1 MRVVGGAKVRW
12 RRQPTGIK
20 FGGGGYNTWSYGCLR
35 ERDNF
40 IIAQPFSVP
49 LCSNDNGNYTANSTY
64 QTNLNTLL
72 SSLSTNVERNG
83 FYNASVGRNPDRAN
97 AIVLCRGDIQLD
109 ICRSCVQNA
118 TVDIISTCPNQ
129 RQAIFWIDF
138 CMLRYSNESIVGT
151 MTSNPWRWL
160 VNTQNV
166 SSVGQFMTD
175 LRRLL
180 DDLRNQAASGGSLWK
195 VAAGAGNII
204 APDFQRI
211 FALVQ
216 CTPDLTSD
224 SCSSCLMDAARNIP
238 RCCGSQSGARIL
250 TPSCNLR
257 YEIYT
262 FYNESRLREVL
273 QPISPLPPPGSGNN
287 NTTRTTIIII
297 VLVVAG
303 LILVVFIGFL
313 IIKRIKKKPNEEFQ
327 IGEDGDEISFV
338 ESLQY
343 EFGIIRAATNDFSE
357 ANKLGQGGFG
367 VVYKGKLLND
377 QDIAVKRLAR
387 DSGQGGLEFKNEVM
401 LLARLQHRNLVRLLG
416 FSIEG
421 NEKLLVYEFVQNAS
435 LDHFIFV
442 PTKRSDL
449 DWDRRFKIIGG
460 IARGLLY
467 LHEDSRLRIIHRD
480 LKASN
485 VLLDGELNPKIADF
499 GMARLFVQEETQGNT
514 SRIVGTYGYMA
525 PEYAMHGQFSIKSDV
540 FSFGVLVLE
549 IISGQKNNCFR
560 NGENIE
566 DLISSAWKNW
576 RDGMAANLIDPIL
589 RGIAGVPRD
598 SLRCIHIGLLCVQ
611 ENAANRPTMASVVLM
626 LNSSSISL
634 PVPSQPAFYMPSSY
648 ESETCGSGGVWA
660 GIGAVDGAGAGAGGV
675 ARSGAG
681 SAGVGVVAE
690 VEMEPERTG
699 AGAVAS
705 RVRTDLESEL
715 VPKTAVEEKE
725 RRAAERIE
733 EEGLNC
739 NSSLFNFSIN
749 RQTVMSSQISLPAL
763 IFLVLALIILPSFT
777 TAQPI
782 PSHVC
787 SNENGNYTA
796 NSTYQTNLNT
806 LLSSLSTNVGRNG
819 FYNASVGQNPDR
831 ANAIVLC
838 RGDIHL
844 DTCRSCVQNATVD
857 IVSRCPNQRQAVFW
871 IDLCMLRYS
880 NESIVGTMTSN
891 PWRGLVNTQNASSVG
906 QFLTDLRRL
915 IDDLRNQAA
924 SGGSLWKVAAGN
936 ITAPDFQRIFALVQ
950 CTPDL
955 TSDDCSTCLM
965 DAAGNIPRCCGSQ
978 RGVRILTP
986 SCNLR
991 YEIYTF
997 YNESRL
1003 REVLEPIPS
1012 PPPMSPS
1019 PPPGPGNNNTTRTT
1033 IIIIIVS
1040 VVAGLILAVFIGFL
1054 IIKRIKQKPNEEF
1067 PNVDEISFVESLQ
1080 YEFGKIRAATNDFSE
1095 ANKLGQGGFGVV
1107 YKGKLLNNQE
1117 IAVKRLARDSG
1128 QGGLEFK
1135 NEVMLLARL
1144 QHRNLV
1150 RLLGFSIEGNEKL
1163 LVYEFVQNASLDHFI
1178 FDPTKRSDLDWGRRF
1193 KIIGGIAR
1201 GLLYLHED
1209 SRLRIIH
1216 RDLKAGNV
1224 LLDGELNPKIADFG
1238 MARLFVQEET
1248 QGNTSR
1254 IVGTYG
1260 YMAPEYAMHGQF
1272 SVKSDVFSFGVLV
1285 LEIISGQ
1292 KNNCFQN
1299 GETIEDLISSA
1310 WKNWRD
1316 GMAANLI
1323 DPMLRGIAGVPRDIL
1338 RCIHIGLLC
1347 VQENAADRP
1356 TMASVVLMLNSFS
1369 ITLPIPSEPAF
1380 YMPSSYESEVSL
1392 LQEFNSRE
1400 LDSENL
1406 RKKEKDNFKY
1416 NSENDASITELYP
1429 R

>member
-1 MRVVGGAKVRW
+1 MSSQISLPALIFLVLALNIL
-12 RRQPTGIK
+12 P
-20 FGGGGYNTWSYGCLR
+20 S
-35 ERDNF
+35 F
-40 IIAQPFSVP
+40 ITAQQFPSHS
-49 LCSNDNGNYTANSTY
+49 CSNDNGNYTANSTY

-72 SSLSTNVERNG
+72 SSLSTNVGRNG
-83 FYNASVGRNPDRAN
+83 FYNASVGQNPDRAN
-97 AIVLCRGDIQLD
+97 AIVLCRGDIHLD
-109 ICRSCVQNA
+109 TCRSCVQNA
-118 TVDIISTCPNQ
+118 TVDIVSRCPNQ
-129 RQAIFWIDF
+129 REAVFWIGL

-151 MTSNPWRWL
+151 MTSNPWRAL
-160 VNTQNV
+160 VNTQNA
-166 SSVGQFMTD
+166 SSVGQFLMD
-175 LRRLL
+175 LRRLI
-180 DDLRNQAASGGSLWK
+180 DDLRNQATSGGSLWK
-195 VAAGAGNII
+195 VAAGNIT

-224 SCSSCLMDAARNIP
+224 GCSTCLMDAAGNIP
-238 RCCGSQSGARIL
+238 RCCGSQRGVRIL

-273 QPISPLPPPGSGNN
+273 EPIPSPPPSIPTQPISPSPPPD
-287 NTTRTTIIII
+287 
-297 VLVVAG
+297 V
-303 LILVVFIGFL
+303 
-313 IIKRIKKKPNEEFQ
+313 
-327 IGEDGDEISFV
+327 DEISFV
-338 ESLQY
+338 ESLPY
-343 EFGIIRAATNDFSE
+343 EFGKIRAATNDFSE

-367 VVYKGKLLND
+367 VVYKGKLLNN
-377 QDIAVKRLAR
+377 QEIAVKRLAR

-416 FSIEG
+416 FTIEG
-421 NEKLLVYEFVQNAS
+421 NEKLLVSN
-435 LDHFIFV
+435 
-442 PTKRSDL
+442 KRSDL

-480 LKASN
+480 LKADN

-499 GMARLFVQEETQGNT
+499 GMARLFGQEETQGNT
-514 SRIVGTYGYMA
+514 SRIVGTYG
-525 PEYAMHGQFSIKSDV
+525 
-540 FSFGVLVLE
+540 
-549 IISGQKNNCFR
+549 
-560 NGENIE
+560 
-566 DLISSAWKNW
+566 
-576 RDGMAANLIDPIL
+576 
-589 RGIAGVPRD
+589 
-598 SLRCIHIGLLCVQ
+598 
-611 ENAANRPTMASVVLM
+611 
-626 LNSSSISL
+626 
-634 PVPSQPAFYMPSSY
+634 
-648 ESETCGSGGVWA
+648 GVWA
-660 GIGAVDGAGAGAGGV
+660 GIGAVDGAGAGGV

-1019 PPPGPGNNNTTRTT
+1019 PPPD
-1033 IIIIIVS
+1033 
-1040 VVAGLILAVFIGFL
+1040 
-1054 IIKRIKQKPNEEF
+1054 
-1067 PNVDEISFVESLQ
+1067 VDEISFVESLQ

-1107 YKGKLLNNQE
+1107 YK
-1117 IAVKRLARDSG
+1117 G

-1380 YMPSSYESEVSL
+1380 YMPSSYESEATGNNIARAVNGSDL
-1392 LQEFNSRE
+1392 DRIRVDPDPSPVFISSIRIRIRIRSKNGPQFQSSTSPMEDWAVVVVLEVKRE
-1400 LDSENL
+1400 EGL
-1406 RKKEKDNFKY
+1406 RIAITPPNF
-1416 NSENDASITELYP
+1416 
-1429 R
+1429 